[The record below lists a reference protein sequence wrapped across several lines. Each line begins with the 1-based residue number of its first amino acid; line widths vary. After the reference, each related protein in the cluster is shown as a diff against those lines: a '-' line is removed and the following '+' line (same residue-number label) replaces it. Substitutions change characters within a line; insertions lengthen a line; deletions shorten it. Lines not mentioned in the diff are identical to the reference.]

1 MPISRN
7 FQSKQPKTNHMT
19 NYLLSLQSAFPNLKL
34 DTNVDLAPFTQVKL
48 GGPAE
53 VFFETQSIEDFTQVV
68 QFCQK
73 SAIPVTILGWGANTL
88 IADRG
93 IKGLVIRNRT
103 KGVDYEP
110 KLPTAIAQYQSQ
122 VNHSQSLDIRF
133 SQIPA
138 SQTYTDLEYNESH
151 LPVSPLVVDSG
162 APLPWV
168 ISTTLEH
175 GLTGLQWFARI
186 PATLG
191 GAVVNNIHGGKHF
204 LSELILGVEL
214 VDELGQIQVMPA
226 DHLEFGYDASIFHQ
240 QKWVITRVYLQLYQ
254 GNVVQAKQVV
264 TAWSIQKKHQPQR
277 SLGCIFQNLDTTT
290 QHQLNLPT
298 PSVGYFLD
306 QFLHLK
312 GFKLGQAMISPQHAA
327 FIQSEPGC
335 SSAEYLELIK
345 VCVNQAKQHGVKL
358 QPEIFFKGFT
368 TEELSDII
376 IDT

>member
-1 MPISRN
+1 MS
-7 FQSKQPKTNHMT
+7 
-19 NYLLSLQSAFPNLKL
+19 NYLLSLQSEFPSLNF

-53 VFFETQSIEDFTQVV
+53 VLFDTQSIEDLSQVV
-68 QFCQK
+68 LFCQQQD
-73 SAIPVTILGWGANTL
+73 IPVTLLGWGANTL

-103 KGVDYEP
+103 KGVDLDP
-110 KLPTAIAQYQSQ
+110 KLPAEIIEYQSQ
-122 VNHSQSLDIRF
+122 VDHSKSLDTRF
-133 SQIPA
+133 SQVPA
-138 SQTYTDLEYNESH
+138 SSTYADLEYNESH
-151 LPVSPLVVDSG
+151 LPASPLVVDSG
-162 APLPWV
+162 APLPWL
-168 ISTTLEH
+168 IYYTLDH

-214 VDELGQIQVMPA
+214 IDELGQIKVMPA
-226 DHLEFGYDASIFHQ
+226 DQLKFGYDTSIFHQ
-240 QKWVITRVYLQLYQ
+240 QNWVITKVYLQLYQ
-254 GNVVQAKQVV
+254 GDAKKAKQVV
-264 TAWSIQKKHQPQR
+264 TTWSIQKKHQPQR
-277 SLGCIFQNLDTTT
+277 SLGCIFQNLEVTT
-290 QHQLNLPT
+290 QHKLNLPT

-312 GFKLGQAMISPQHAA
+312 GFKLGKAEISPQHAA

-335 SSAEYLELIK
+335 SSTEYLELIK
-345 VCVNQAKQHGVKL
+345 VCVNQAKQHGVQL

-376 IDT
+376 LGT